1 MVNEVLLGNGIKAEK
16 VVYRGA
22 FESKG
27 VFVNES
33 TPVPFEGGVVLSTGI
48 AANLSVTHS
57 TGRNYEE
64 MESKGDKDLNSIVRL
79 NTYDAA
85 SLEFDFV
92 AEQDMVSFSYIFGS
106 KEYPEFVYSGFNDIF
121 GFFLA
126 DMETYEMWNLAVIP
140 NTNTPITINT
150 INDEQH
156 KEYYVDNIRFHATS
170 ETKHTLRTDGF
181 TKPLVAY
188 HEVIPGRKYRIKMV
202 IADVSDGKLDSFVLI
217 QSSSF
222 KSQDKEEFYAEN
234 KDFIESFSSDK
245 EITQNQTKTEEVEVL
260 LEVDTAFLVNDE
272 NTEENLVGETKLKLE
287 DSPKAEIKTTTVD
300 KDTKQVLASD
310 SITIYFDFDHSEIK
324 SSEQQKLDSWF
335 QQADIETIQSIKV
348 IGHSDAIGSD
358 RYNQVLSELRAQQV
372 YDWLVKKQVDVKL
385 LSLESAGEKS
395 PVGDNETESGRTKN
409 RRVTIYIDR

>member
-1 MVNEVLLGNGIKAEK
+1 MNEVLLGNGIKAEK

-48 AANLSVTHS
+48 AANLSVSHS

-64 MESKGDKDLNSIVRL
+64 MDSKGDKDLNSIVRL

-85 SLEFDFV
+85 GLEFDFV

-156 KEYYVDNIRFHATS
+156 KEYYVDNIRFHPTS
-170 ETKHTLRTDGF
+170 EVKHTLRTDGF

-202 IADVSDGKLDSFVLI
+202 IADVSDRKLDSFVLI

-222 KSQDKEEFYAEN
+222 KSQDKEEFFAEN
-234 KDFIESFSSDK
+234 KDFIESFSSDT
-245 EITQNQTKTEEVEVL
+245 EITQNQTETVEN
-260 LEVDTAFLVNDE
+260 EINIDVDTAFLVKDE
-272 NTEENLVGETKLKLE
+272 FTEETTVDEADSKLV
-287 DSPKAEIKTTTVD
+287 DFPKSEIKTTTVVKD
-300 KDTKQVLASD
+300 KPQMLASD
-310 SITIYFDFDHSEIK
+310 SITIYFDFNHSEIK
-324 SSEQQKLDSWF
+324 KSELQKLNSWF
-335 QQADIETIQSIKV
+335 LQVDNETIQSIKV
-348 IGHSDAIGSD
+348 VGHADAIGSD
-358 RYNQVLSELRAQQV
+358 RYNQVLSELRAKQV
-372 YDWLVKKQVDVKL
+372 YDWLVKKQIDNKL
-385 LSLESAGEKS
+385 LSLESAGEKF
-395 PVGDNETESGRTKN
+395 PIGDNETGSGRAKN
-409 RRVTIYIDR
+409 RRVTIHIDR

>member
-1 MVNEVLLGNGIKAEK
+1 VNEVLLGNGIKAEK

-48 AANLSVTHS
+48 AANLSVSHS

-64 MESKGDKDLNSIVRL
+64 MDSKGDKDLNSIVRL

-85 SLEFDFV
+85 GLEFDFV

-156 KEYYVDNIRFHATS
+156 KEYYVDNIRFHPTS
-170 ETKHTLRTDGF
+170 EVKHTLRTDGF

-202 IADVSDGKLDSFVLI
+202 IADVSDRKLDSFVLI

-222 KSQDKEEFYAEN
+222 KSQDKEEFFAEN
-234 KDFIESFSSDK
+234 KDFIESFSSDT
-245 EITQNQTKTEEVEVL
+245 EITQNQTETVEN
-260 LEVDTAFLVNDE
+260 EINIDVDTAFLVKDE
-272 NTEENLVGETKLKLE
+272 FTEETTVDEADSKLV
-287 DSPKAEIKTTTVD
+287 DFPKSEIKTTTVVKD
-300 KDTKQVLASD
+300 KPQMLASD
-310 SITIYFDFDHSEIK
+310 SITIYFDFNHSEIK
-324 SSEQQKLDSWF
+324 KSELQKLNSWF
-335 QQADIETIQSIKV
+335 LQVDNETIQSIKV
-348 IGHSDAIGSD
+348 VGHADAIGSD
-358 RYNQVLSELRAQQV
+358 RYNQVLSELRAKQV
-372 YDWLVKKQVDVKL
+372 YDWLVKKQIDNKL
-385 LSLESAGEKS
+385 LSLESAGEKF
-395 PVGDNETESGRTKN
+395 PIGDNETGSGRAKN
-409 RRVTIYIDR
+409 RRVTIHIDR